1 MKKLISSLMILTIFS
16 ICIPSVFAS
25 DVISRADAFALIWKS
40 TGRPVEQTRE
50 TPYSDTKKGSNGYEE
65 ITYAKARGLLSDEQE
80 KFYPEYPVSPSDA
93 LRWIFRTRSVEPI
106 LDDGTRELS
115 ELPDIATTPALAAHY
130 GISYNHEAESMTREE
145 LLTLMQSVDDALR
158 SEVHESS
165 LYSEKFHG
173 KGTAF
178 GETFDMNALTAA
190 HRTFP
195 HNTLVRVTNI
205 DNGKSVTV
213 RINDRGPYVQGRDL
227 DLSLAAFT
235 SIAERSLGKINV
247 RLERLGDTNF
257 VRRCNDDRFQRRITR
272 DVILNPGIPHSF
284 QLGATLHLTS
294 DSPFVIRN
302 TWYPDGTETGVQTWI
317 TGEEA
322 FEMTPSITGIYRFL
336 MGTKNGRQREMKM
349 EVFECGAVF

>member
-1 MKKLISSLMILTIFS
+1 MKKIISTLMILTVFS
-16 ICIPSVFAS
+16 VSTPSAFAEDS
-25 DVISRADAFALIWKS
+25 ISRADAFALIWRS
-40 TGRPVEQTRE
+40 TSRPVEQTRE
-50 TPYSDTKKGSNGYEE
+50 PPYIDVNKGSHGYEE
-65 ITYAKARGLLSDEQE
+65 ITYAKARGILSDEQE

-106 LDDGTRELS
+106 HDDGTRELS
-115 ELPDIATTPALAAHY
+115 ELPDIATTPALAEHY
-130 GISYNHEAESMTREE
+130 GISYNPEAASMTREE
-145 LLTLMQSVDDALR
+145 LLALMQSVDDALAL
-158 SEVHESS
+158 EVHESS

-190 HRTFP
+190 HRTLP

-205 DNGKSVTV
+205 DNNKSVTV
-213 RINDRGPYVQGRDL
+213 RINDRGPYVQGRDI
-227 DLSLAAFT
+227 DLSLGAFT

-247 RLERLGDTNF
+247 RFERLGDVNV

-302 TWYPDGTETGVQTWI
+302 TWYPDGTAADMQTWI

-322 FEMTPSITGIYRFL
+322 YEMTPSIAGVYRFL
-336 MGTKNGRQREMKM
+336 MGTKNGREREMKM
-349 EVFECGAVF
+349 EVFDCTGG